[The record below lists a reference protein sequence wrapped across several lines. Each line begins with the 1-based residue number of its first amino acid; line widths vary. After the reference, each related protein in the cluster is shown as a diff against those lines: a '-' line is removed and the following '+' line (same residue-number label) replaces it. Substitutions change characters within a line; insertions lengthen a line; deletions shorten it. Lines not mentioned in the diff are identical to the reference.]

1 MQRGNRKEMIIMR
14 IRVIQY
20 VDGFI
25 KYDEVYEGFTY
36 DELKREMDELKGEA
50 FDYYEMEI
58 GE

>member
-1 MQRGNRKEMIIMR
+1 MATREEMIIMR

-25 KYDEVYEGFTY
+25 KYDEVYEGVAY
-36 DELKREMDELKGEA
+36 DELKQEMDELKGTA
-50 FDYYEMEI
+50 FDDYEMEI

>member
-1 MQRGNRKEMIIMR
+1 MK

-36 DELKREMDELKGEA
+36 DELKQEMDDLKGVA
-50 FDYYEMEI
+50 FDDYEMEI

>member
-1 MQRGNRKEMIIMR
+1 MR

-36 DELKREMDELKGEA
+36 DELKREMDELKGEV
-50 FDYYEMEI
+50 FDNYEMEI